1 METMLDLR
9 DVAELDRPK
18 AAEAFERYRLQIL
31 DDPSDP
37 AFDLAYEM
45 LDAFFGPRGEL
56 EERET
61 LARFARERIIHYGP
75 GMEGHYR
82 IIAAWERDTLVGV
95 RDCYVDLDVHGRAC
109 IVALSHAYIAPD
121 HRRSGLG
128 AVFRAVPVTLA
139 RQTVAERFVNPSSV
153 PIIIAAEMEPA
164 DPENPDTIIR
174 LMAYGRS
181 GFKVLDPRRLPYSQP
196 EFRDEAVQRCG
207 HTAIA
212 LMAVVRWVD
221 RPEASAMPPRLAAAF
236 PRLFHVCHRMYLP
249 AWRVDPSEAHAL
261 GALASAAEDVP
272 MLPLPTCPDE
282 LALVAPLLRGAFLP
296 LYPPSLRGP
305 EPEFRGAEE
314 ELALLR
320 ARWSVAA

>member
-1 METMLDLR
+1 MLDLA
-9 DVAELDRPK
+9 DVAALDRLK
-18 AAEAFERYRLQIL
+18 AAEAFERYRLQVL
-31 DDPSDP
+31 DDPTQP
-37 AFDLAYEM
+37 AFDRAYEM
-45 LDAFFGPRGEL
+45 LESFFGPRGEL
-56 EERET
+56 EDRSA

-82 IIAAWERDTLVGV
+82 ILAAWEGDTLVGV
-95 RDCYVDLDVHGRAC
+95 RDCYVDLDIYGRFC
-109 IVALSHAYIAPD
+109 VVALSHAFIAPD

-139 RQTVAERFVNPSSV
+139 RQTVAERFVNPGSV
-153 PIIIAAEMEPA
+153 PIVIAAEMEPA

-196 EFRDEAVQRCG
+196 DFREEEVLKSG
-207 HTAIA
+207 HTAIP

-221 RPEASAMPPRLAAAF
+221 HPEAEAMPPRLAAAF

-261 GALASAAEDVP
+261 GALARSDADVP
-272 MLPLPTCPDE
+272 MLPLPTGPEQLE
-282 LALVAPLLRGAFLP
+282 LLAPLLRGAVMP
-296 LYPPSLRGP
+296 HYPPGLRGP
-305 EPEFRGAEE
+305 EPGFGRVEDEMR
-314 ELALLR
+314 ALR
-320 ARWSVAA
+320 TRWSAAA